1 MVALVAAAAVVV
13 AAAVVIATA
22 ISMVVAM
29 VLALVVPGVDVV
41 LVAAPLARAV
51 LRLGRAV
58 LASAA
63 AAGGEYSAGA
73 GRHQRKR
80 QHGRDASCSHAS
92 LPSRELGF
100 VARSYEERRRFLIR
114 LTRRRSPAGRAS
126 RARARGR

>member
-1 MVALVAAAAVVV
+1 MVALVA

-29 VLALVVPGVDVV
+29 VLALVVPGMDVV

-58 LASAA
+58 LASAGA
-63 AAGGEYSAGA
+63 A
-73 GRHQRKR
+73 RHQRKR

-100 VARSYEERRRFLIR
+100 VARSYEERRRFLTR
-114 LTRRRSPAGRAS
+114 WTRRRSPAGRAS
-126 RARARGR
+126 RARA